1 MLIGDIHQHCTI
13 NVLKVYCPQP
23 PLYNAGRRCA
33 TGATC
38 VCRPAVQILTFTQVP
53 TVTCA

>member
-38 VCRPAVQILTFTQVP
+38 VC
-53 TVTCA
+53 